1 MSSLMVPSMHAP
13 QAIANTPID
22 RSNAAETDRMLY
34 LLRRNTLYTNPYF
47 SRVISW
53 SLNPKIEPQPP
64 VDYILA
70 LINQARE
77 RIEALSIDRELTI
90 CALKTVPNITCERIW
105 EGINHGLNMLPNNDP
120 EIDDMTATV
129 VKVTD
134 EIRGLKDLIWGVQKA
149 VWEDP
154 IMVQKYP
161 VRPGVSVI
169 TYELQRTILRRAAD
183 EAAAFAA
190 TVSSLEMEED
200 DFECGLGIEV
210 LEVTGP
216 TSYDGDWVDEEMER
230 DNEERKNAEG
240 GIA

>member
-1 MSSLMVPSMHAP
+1 
-13 QAIANTPID
+13 
-22 RSNAAETDRMLY
+22 
-34 LLRRNTLYTNPYF
+34 
-47 SRVISW
+47 
-53 SLNPKIEPQPP
+53 
-64 VDYILA
+64 
-70 LINQARE
+70 
-77 RIEALSIDRELTI
+77 
-90 CALKTVPNITCERIW
+90 
-105 EGINHGLNMLPNNDP
+105 MLPNNDP

-134 EIRGLKDLIWGVQKA
+134 QIRGLKDLIWGVQKA

-154 IMVQKYP
+154 IMVQEYP

-190 TVSSLEMEED
+190 TVSSLEMEEN